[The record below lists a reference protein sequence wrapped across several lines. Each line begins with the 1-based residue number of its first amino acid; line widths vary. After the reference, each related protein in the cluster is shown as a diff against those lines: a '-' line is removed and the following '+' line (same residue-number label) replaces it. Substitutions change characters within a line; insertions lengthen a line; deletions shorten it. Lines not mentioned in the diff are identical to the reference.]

1 MVWKNPVSV
10 LVVIFARD
18 TGRVLMLQRRD
29 DPSFWQSVTGSQEP
43 GESLM
48 ETAKRE
54 VLEELGIDVNARQ
67 LTVVDCQRQI
77 QFEIFDHF
85 RHRYAPDVTHNS
97 EHWFSLAL
105 PTEWEIALSEHLA
118 LRWLAPA
125 EAALLTKSWSNRQ
138 AIEEFVI

>member
-54 VLEELGIDVNARQ
+54 VLEEL
-67 LTVVDCQRQI
+67 
-77 QFEIFDHF
+77 
-85 RHRYAPDVTHNS
+85 
-97 EHWFSLAL
+97 
-105 PTEWEIALSEHLA
+105 
-118 LRWLAPA
+118 
-125 EAALLTKSWSNRQ
+125 
-138 AIEEFVI
+138 

>member
-1 MVWKNPVSV
+1 MVYKHPVSV
-10 LVVIFARD
+10 LVVIYAVD

-43 GESLM
+43 D
-48 ETAKRE
+48 ETLAQTAVRE
-54 VLEELGIDVNARQ
+54 VWEELGIDVNARQ

-77 QFEIFDHF
+77 QFEIFAHF

-105 PTEWEIALSEHLA
+105 PTEWEMTLSEHLA
-118 LRWLAPA
+118 LKWLPPA